1 MNDDEMKKK
10 ADDIRRDTLLY
21 GLERDVDQMRSK
33 LSQLTDRV
41 SALEEDDD
49 DLIYEYNV
57 SRIAGWGSF
66 ALAGLG
72 TLFFIMAVMAVVSA
86 VA

>member
-1 MNDDEMKKK
+1 MNDNEMKEK

-21 GLERDVDQMRSK
+21 GLEKDVEMTRMK

-41 SALEEDDD
+41 FALEEDDD
-49 DLIYEYNV
+49 DLIYEYSL
-57 SRIAGWGSF
+57 SRIAAWGSF

-72 TLFFIMAVMAVVSA
+72 TLFFIMAVMTVVA
-86 VA
+86 AIV